1 MYLVRYEEIKLEDA
15 VEILRESDGWLDGDS
30 RCVVAI
36 NPLNKG
42 GKNATDMAKASFI

>member
-30 RCVVAI
+30 RCVVCLSETEVL
-36 NPLNKG
+36 LNIG
-42 GKNATDMAKASFI
+42 DAA